1 MVPDPG
7 NPARNATFR
16 VLGRAGSAT
25 GNNEPVSTW
34 HAPSTATPIHATVT
48 VPGSKSQTNRA
59 LVLAALA
66 VPQGSSTIGGAL
78 RSRDTD
84 LMIAALRDLGVSVES
99 DDGDR
104 CELTVGGALAP
115 QAGARIDC
123 GLAGTVLRFLPPV
136 AALTTE
142 TVTFDGDEQARSRP
156 IAPLLDGLR
165 GLGVQVDGDGLP
177 FTVRG
182 TGSVRGGTVEIDAS
196 GSSQFVSGLL
206 LSGAAFTEGLTVV
219 HTGGAVP
226 SAPHIAMTVSM
237 LRDAGVEVDDSAAGR
252 WRVAPGRVEARRWV
266 IEPDLSNAVP
276 FLAAAV
282 ISGGTVRIM
291 GWPTVSIQPADTIR
305 SILAGFGAEVRQG
318 DSYLEVQG
326 ATTYGGIDVDLRE
339 VGELTPSVAAMAAL
353 ATPGS
358 VSRLRGIAHLRGH
371 ETDRLAA
378 LSAEL
383 NRIGGR
389 CEETDD
395 GLVITA
401 EQMHGGVWQSYAD
414 HRMATAGAIIGLR
427 VPGVEVEDIG
437 TTAKTLP
444 DFPQLWADM
453 LAGQTDLQDGAA
465 HPRET

>member
-1 MVPDPG
+1 M
-7 NPARNATFR
+7 T
-16 VLGRAGSAT
+16 
-25 GNNEPVSTW
+25 TW
-34 HAPSTATPIHATVT
+34 PAPSTATPIHATVT

-66 VPQGSSTIGGAL
+66 VPQGVSTVSGAL

-84 LMIAALRDLGVSVES
+84 LMIAALQGLGVSVES
-99 DDGDR
+99 DDSDAT
-104 CELTVGGALAP
+104 ELTLGGALAP
-115 QAGARIDC
+115 EAQARIDC
-123 GLAGTVLRFLPPV
+123 GLAGTVLRFVPPV

-142 TVTFDGDEQARSRP
+142 DVTFDGDEQARSRP

-165 GLGVQVDGDGLP
+165 GLGVSVDGDGLP

-182 TGSVRGGTVEIDAS
+182 QGSVRGGTVEIDAS

-226 SAPHIAMTVSM
+226 SAPHIAMTVAM
-237 LRDAGVEVDDSAAGR
+237 LRDAGVEVDDSATDR
-252 WRVAPGRVEARRWV
+252 WQVAPGPIAARHWV
-266 IEPDLSNAVP
+266 VEPDLSNAVP

-291 GWPTVSIQPADTIR
+291 GWPTASTQPADTIL
-305 SILAGFGAEVRQG
+305 SLLTGLGAHVRQG

-326 ATTYGGIDVDLRE
+326 ATAYDGIDVDLRD
-339 VGELTPSVAAMAAL
+339 VGELAPSVAAMAAL

-383 NRIGGR
+383 NRVGGQ
-389 CEETDD
+389 CEETED

-401 EQMHGGVWQSYAD
+401 QQMHGGVWRSYAD
-414 HRMATAGAIIGLR
+414 HRMATAGAIVGLR
-427 VPGVEVEDIG
+427 VPGIEVEDIG

-453 LAGQTDLQDGAA
+453 LAGQTDLQTGAA
-465 HPRET
+465 YARRK

>member
-1 MVPDPG
+1 MH
-7 NPARNATFR
+7 
-16 VLGRAGSAT
+16 
-25 GNNEPVSTW
+25 TW
-34 HAPSTATPIHATVT
+34 PAPSTATPIHATVT

-66 VPQGSSTIGGAL
+66 VPQGTSTVGGAL

-84 LMIAALRDLGVSVES
+84 LMITALQGLGVTVEADDS
-99 DDGDR
+99 DPT
-104 CELTVGGALAP
+104 ELTVSGALAP
-115 QAGARIDC
+115 QTGARIDC
-123 GLAGTVLRFLPPV
+123 GLAGTVLRFVPPV

-165 GLGVQVDGDGLP
+165 GLGVDVDGDGLP
-177 FTVRG
+177 FAVRG
-182 TGSVRGGTVEIDAS
+182 DGSVRGGTVEIDAS

-219 HTGGAVP
+219 HTGGTVP

-237 LRDAGVEVDDSAAGR
+237 LRDAGVEVDDSADGR
-252 WRVAPGRVEARRWV
+252 WRVAPGPIAARHWAV
-266 IEPDLSNAVP
+266 EPDLSNAVP

-282 ISGGTVRIM
+282 ISGGAVRMM
-291 GWPTVSIQPADTIR
+291 GWPAVSTQPADTIV
-305 SILAGFGAEVRQG
+305 SILSSLGAEVRQG

-326 ATTYGGIDVDLRE
+326 ATAYDGIDVDLRE
-339 VGELTPSVAAMAAL
+339 VGELAPSVAAMAAL

-383 NRIGGR
+383 NRIGGQ

-395 GLVITA
+395 GLLITA
-401 EQMHGGVWQSYAD
+401 RHMHGGRWQSYAD
-414 HRMATAGAIIGLR
+414 HRMATAGAIVGLR
-427 VPGVEVEDIG
+427 VPGIEVEDIG

-453 LAGQTDLQDGAA
+453 LAGQSDLQAGA
-465 HPRET
+465 